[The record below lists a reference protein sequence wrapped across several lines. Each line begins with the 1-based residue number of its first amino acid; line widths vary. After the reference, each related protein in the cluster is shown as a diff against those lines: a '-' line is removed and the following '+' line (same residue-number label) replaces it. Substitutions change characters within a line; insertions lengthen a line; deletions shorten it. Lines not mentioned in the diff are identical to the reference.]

1 MPRRR
6 QPLKLPVAKVSYLV
20 ELSQAPS
27 AVLHKSQDAVERVK
41 KCFARAKH
49 QNANEQ
55 EAKAALTMAA
65 RIMNQHNI
73 SQADVMIAEESS
85 ERAKRGGIS
94 SVDIIPAGENGRP
107 FIPGWLNLVVGAIED
122 TFECRSISEDK
133 QDRIVWSFYGV
144 AEHTISAAVA
154 FEAVHNQIQ
163 EWSQKFVGVS
173 KRNSYCLGIG
183 DELLDL
189 SDQELRSRERQARK
203 NEEDDLATRIK
214 DEVAIRQAQLNRLK
228 DEPLEPIYES
238 EGNNADY
245 VEDSCNDDGDE
256 SMDEGPND
264 SGIDLVNET
273 ALDGASD
280 NEVPPDLSDRV
291 KDEKTHDIDIKAD
304 FDAELQKI
312 KDAAAS
318 KPNAGSR
325 DARDARRQQYSK
337 KNPTHNTALPSVE
350 ESITHPILPA
360 ASDDQKPEWK
370 STRQLQLYREKSRDV
385 EEQVLKENDIELAS
399 GRGWKRS
406 CRDADAYRR
415 GRKDG
420 KKIELRAA
428 RIEGNPEDIV
438 GADRMDLDIE

>member
-1 MPRRR
+1 MPQRRR
-6 QPLKLPVAKVSYLV
+6 PLKLPVAKVSYLV
-20 ELSQAPS
+20 DLGQAPN

-94 SVDIIPAGENGRP
+94 SVDIIPTGENSRP
-107 FIPGWLNLVVGAIED
+107 SIPGWLYLVVGAIQD

-133 QDRIVWSFYGV
+133 GDRITWSFYGV
-144 AEHTISAAVA
+144 AEHTISAAIA
-154 FEAVHNQIQ
+154 LEAVHNQIQ
-163 EWSQKFVGVS
+163 EWSQKYTGVA

-189 SDQELRSRERQARK
+189 SDQELKLREREARR
-203 NEEDDLATRIK
+203 NEEDNLATRIK
-214 DEVAIRQAQLNRLK
+214 DEEAMRQAELNRLK
-228 DEPLEPIYES
+228 NEPLEPISGS
-238 EGNNADY
+238 EDNNADC
-245 VEDSCNDDGDE
+245 VDDSCNDDGDE
-256 SMDEGPND
+256 SMDDGPNE
-264 SGIDLVNET
+264 SGIDLLNEP
-273 ALDGASD
+273 AFDEASD
-280 NEVPPDLSDRV
+280 NEVQPDLSDRI
-291 KDEKTHDIDIKAD
+291 KDENLHDVDIKAD

-318 KPNAGSR
+318 KPDYGSR
-325 DARDARRQQYSK
+325 DARHARRQQYSS
-337 KNPTHNTALPSVE
+337 NPVTTTTLPTVE
-350 ESITHPILPA
+350 DINSHPIPPTS
-360 ASDDQKPEWK
+360 SDNETPQWK

-385 EEQVLKENDIELAS
+385 EDQVLKENNIKLS
-399 GRGWKRS
+399 KGRKWKRS
-406 CRDADAYRR
+406 CRDPEAYRR

-428 RIEGNPEDIV
+428 RIEGNSEDIN
-438 GADRMDLDIE
+438 GADRMDLDNE